1 MTASDGTPMDPTVS
15 SPAELGVDVGPEVD
29 ELLRLA
35 TSEPR
40 AEELADT
47 RGLASLLEIGGRA
60 PGTLADAAT
69 ASDPTES
76 VAAAIADVPVAGSE
90 VGDGDTDELSV
101 RRRRRAGRAV
111 KVVAVAAA
119 IAATAGG
126 VAAAATGHLP
136 VPVLGDKAP
145 VEQPTV
151 EGTNPATPNRRSDG
165 RPRTKSWIPGLESA
179 PGSTVVAPGVDA
191 GVPAIPGSADLS
203 TDGTSM
209 GDGETVGNAD
219 PAGRPDR
226 GPGGGSTGGG
236 NAGGNKGGST
246 HGGQGNASGQ
256 GNSGAQG
263 NAGGNAGGQGNSG
276 TQGNSGNAGGQGNS
290 GAQGNSGGQG
300 SAGGQGNSGAQGNS
314 GNAGGQG

>member
-76 VAAAIADVPVAGSE
+76 VAAAVADVPVAGSE
-90 VGDGDTDELSV
+90 VGDGDAGELSV

-151 EGTNPATPNRRSDG
+151 VVTNPAAPNRRSDG

-246 HGGQGNASGQ
+246 HGGRGNASGQ

-276 TQGNSGNAGGQGNS
+276 AQGNSGNAGGQGNS